1 LVEHVCRH
9 GEHIQAAEQCGAEMT
24 EERTSH
30 VEFLWQV
37 HSYTNEYI
45 RFADTKAALT
55 VAWATA
61 LLGVL
66 YAERVHAVA
75 DRGIGYLAITL
86 MAAAPLCA
94 GFVLAVWSILPRLFR
109 NPIATFWVKRTK
121 ENATESAGL
130 IYWGDVLSL
139 NDSAAYQSHIERLN
153 EASVVAQ
160 LSRHIFVLSGVAR
173 SKYRLVNLSIAVV
186 AIGSVFSV
194 WALVTKP

>member
-1 LVEHVCRH
+1 M
-9 GEHIQAAEQCGAEMT
+9 I
-24 EERTSH
+24 EERAKQ

-37 HSYTNEYI
+37 HGYTNEYI

-55 VAWATA
+55 IAWATA

-66 YAERVHAVA
+66 YAERVHAVP
-75 DRGIGYLAITL
+75 DRSIGFLVITL

-109 NPIATFWVKRTK
+109 NPIAKFWAKSK
-121 ENATESAGL
+121 KANATKSAGL

-139 NDSAAYQSHIERLN
+139 NDAATYQRSIEKLDD
-153 EASVVAQ
+153 ESIVEQ
-160 LSRHIFVLSGVAR
+160 LSRHIFVLSGVAN
-173 SKYRLVNLSIAVV
+173 SKFRLVNLSIAVV
-186 AIGSVFSV
+186 AIGSVFAV